1 MRYLFSIPIIIIA
14 LLVSCASPEPA
25 IRLADNAEG
34 TRAEIL
40 AAIPHGTSIEKAT
53 AVMRANGFRCEPRKN
68 AAFLERTGIDYLYC
82 DRERA
87 VGLMVGRRWQVAFV
101 DKGGWVM
108 DILVGTGLIGP

>member
-1 MRYLFSIPIIIIA
+1 
-14 LLVSCASPEPA
+14 
-25 IRLADNAEG
+25 
-34 TRAEIL
+34 
-40 AAIPHGTSIEKAT
+40 
-53 AVMRANGFRCEPRKN
+53 MRANGFRCEPKKN
-68 AAFLERTGIDYLYC
+68 EAFLDRTGIDYLYC